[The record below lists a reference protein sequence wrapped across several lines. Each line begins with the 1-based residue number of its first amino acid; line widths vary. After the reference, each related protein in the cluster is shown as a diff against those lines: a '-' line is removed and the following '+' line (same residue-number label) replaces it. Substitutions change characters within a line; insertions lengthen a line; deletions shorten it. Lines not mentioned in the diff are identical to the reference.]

1 MKSLFSLTL
10 AQLMSAAGLLLIVG
24 CEQDKAPAPLSQET
38 LTSPI
43 VVTVN
48 GQSITEETVDFTISQ
63 MFGED
68 GRNHATPELRNSV
81 VNSLIASK
89 AMSMAVTQQLDSET
103 AKQLELKVAAFKEEL
118 LVKQFLQQNVTPTPV
133 SSAMVT
139 NYYQQHPEEF
149 GAVEQLNLE
158 LAIQAA
164 NTSEQQRKLLFAKL
178 ENLQS
183 QQDWSASS
191 ALFTQLNL
199 SLKTELVETS
209 SLPIELQAI
218 TNNLSVG
225 STSKPTLINGDVYI
239 LRLLSKRQLPPKPLS
254 EVSVDIRKRLA
265 PIQLKKA
272 VKEASDIATNAATI
286 EWNNAPQQ

>member
-10 AQLMSAAGLLLIVG
+10 AQLMSAAGLMLIVG
-24 CEQDKAPAPLSQET
+24 CEQDTAPLSQPT
-38 LTSPI
+38 LTSPVI
-43 VVTVN
+43 VSVN
-48 GQSITEETVDFTISQ
+48 GQNITEEMVNFTITQ
-63 MFGED
+63 MFGEEE
-68 GRNHATPELRNSV
+68 RNHANPELRSSII
-81 VNSLIASK
+81 NSLIASK
-89 AMSMAVTQQLDSET
+89 AMSQAIAQQLDSE
-103 AKQLELKVAAFKEEL
+103 ASKQIELKVAAFKEEL

-164 NTSEQQRKLLFAKL
+164 NTVEQQRKVLFEKIDSL
-178 ENLQS
+178 RS

-199 SLKTELVETS
+199 NLKTELVETS

-218 TNNLSVG
+218 TNNLPIG
-225 STSKPTLINGDVYI
+225 STSKPTLVNGDVYI

-272 VKEASDIATNAATI
+272 VKEASDIATNAAII